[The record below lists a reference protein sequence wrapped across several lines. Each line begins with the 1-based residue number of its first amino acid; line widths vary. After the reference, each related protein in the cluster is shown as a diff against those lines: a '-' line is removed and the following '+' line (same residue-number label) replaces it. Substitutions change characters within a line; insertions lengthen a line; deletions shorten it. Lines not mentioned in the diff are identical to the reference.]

1 MFDLYHAPQNVDY
14 RQHELYEK
22 IANDRLLKSAQDND
36 PSSTTEGPASGRGI
50 IATVTDALAAVGGA
64 FSSLGHRPSRI

>member
-22 IANDRLLKSAQDND
+22 IRNDRLLKTTQDAD
-36 PSSTTEGPASGRGI
+36 PSIADSPSAGRRI
-50 IATVTDALAAVGGA
+50 VAIVTDALAAVGGA